1 MAKRAYT
8 VETACPYC
16 GHSPIAAEEERCPKC
31 MRAFKVTSGLLRH
44 NDREQ
49 APVDAEF
56 GTRIGGL
63 DLLTS
68 DAEVHPGTMVA
79 ALGALGA
86 LALASATG
94 AVPMGPEPAGFAV
107 LGVANL
113 GLALALLVAP
123 GFARPL
129 VIVSAPLQ
137 TATWLWLGRHA
148 LPSFPII
155 SVAILPLGV
164 LAGVSGATGPRR
176 RSLVLVAVL
185 GLCTFAG
192 TVRVLRRNQ
201 PGPHATGPGL
211 ALQLPSGFELLQRPE
226 QLLVYLPIQGMDGRL
241 QTFAFAD
248 PARAVGGFWSLAA
261 RNQITP
267 GKLAEAA
274 SELLASEGGEAV
286 LVHDELRGLPGSGQV
301 AYEIA
306 LGGGRVAS
314 ATAVHLPDDRT
325 ALLVVAG
332 PAGVL
337 PEVRQALARGASF
350 TVAAA
355 DRR

>member
-1 MAKRAYT
+1 
-8 VETACPYC
+8 
-16 GHSPIAAEEERCPKC
+16 
-31 MRAFKVTSGLLRH
+31 
-44 NDREQ
+44 
-49 APVDAEF
+49 
-56 GTRIGGL
+56 
-63 DLLTS
+63 
-68 DAEVHPGTMVA
+68 
-79 ALGALGA
+79 LGV

-107 LGVANL
+107 LGVAT
-113 GLALALLVAP
+113 LALAVTLLLAP

-148 LPSFPII
+148 LPSFPVI
-155 SVAILPLGV
+155 SVALLPLGV

-192 TVRVLRRNQ
+192 TVRVLRRGL
-201 PGPHATGPGL
+201 PGPHATAASVGL
-211 ALQLPSGFELLQRPE
+211 AMQLPSGFEVLERPE
-226 QLLVYLPIQGMDGRL
+226 QLLAYLPIQGMDGRL

-248 PARAVGGFWSLAA
+248 PSRAVGGFWSLAGK
-261 RNQITP
+261 NQITP
-267 GKLAEAA
+267 GKLADAA
-274 SELLASEGGEAV
+274 SQLLASEGGEAT

-301 AYEIA
+301 AYEIS

-350 TVAAA
+350 TAQNA